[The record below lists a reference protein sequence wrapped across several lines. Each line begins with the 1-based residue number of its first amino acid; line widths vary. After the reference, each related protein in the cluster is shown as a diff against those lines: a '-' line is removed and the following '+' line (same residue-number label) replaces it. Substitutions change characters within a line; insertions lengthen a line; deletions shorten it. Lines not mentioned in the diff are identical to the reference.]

1 MNPAGPAA
9 PGPHGAHPDM
19 DPLYKAIDWLAKQM
33 GHSLHQAIV
42 AVPIGSFAF
51 SNVCDGW
58 PPPPARP
65 STTTRPA

>member
-1 MNPAGPAA
+1 
-9 PGPHGAHPDM
+9 M

-33 GHSLHQAIV
+33 GYSPHQAIV
-42 AVPIGSFAF
+42 AAPIGSFAF